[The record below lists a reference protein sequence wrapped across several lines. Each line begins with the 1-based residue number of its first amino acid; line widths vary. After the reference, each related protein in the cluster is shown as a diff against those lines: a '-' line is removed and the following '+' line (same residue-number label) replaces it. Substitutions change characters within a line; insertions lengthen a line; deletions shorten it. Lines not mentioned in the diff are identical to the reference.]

1 MAMDTCGSELML
13 GFFSG
18 FMLGLMFGMLASQLE
33 FKLGLDNLKDE
44 IGRLTKERERIKAE
58 IEQLKAQGKN
68 E

>member
-1 MAMDTCGSELML
+1 ML